1 MHRIDKTKLTLRWS
15 SQAARTASGPCRKAI
30 EYGSHP
36 PSAETGRLEDHIEE
50 IARTGEQ
57 GVVGLQCNPREWGGD
72 SDGMGVVGILF
83 MPTC

>member
-1 MHRIDKTKLTLRWS
+1 MDHT
-15 SQAARTASGPCRKAI
+15 
-30 EYGSHP
+30 SHP
-36 PSAETGRLEDHIEE
+36 PSAETGRLDDRMEE
-50 IARTGEQ
+50 ISRTGEQ